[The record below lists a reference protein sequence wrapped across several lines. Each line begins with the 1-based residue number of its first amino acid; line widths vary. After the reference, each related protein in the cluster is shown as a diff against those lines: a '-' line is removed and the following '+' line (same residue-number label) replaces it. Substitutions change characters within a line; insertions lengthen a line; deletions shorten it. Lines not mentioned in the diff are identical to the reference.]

1 MTATTDRSE
10 PESEPDVEIVEVS
23 GPPTERSPVYVLSLV
38 GAFALLL
45 MALFVSFLD
54 RNALVGLEADVLNL
68 FHELPGPFE
77 RILVGVSQFVAF
89 LYPILIVG
97 GFLAVRQ
104 YRGLLVAAA
113 GAALAGFAVWGAEQ
127 WIDHSH
133 PAALDTAQDA
143 DAWIID
149 AGFPDQVFVAI
160 AAALAIVCGAVIGR
174 RWRHVAWSF
183 VVVVVALRIASGT
196 EVPVDLAI
204 AIAIGWA
211 SGAIVLLAF
220 GSPLHRPTGRDIVA
234 ALVQSGFA
242 ISRLAPAAVDARGS
256 TPWFATTTDGQ
267 RLFVKVLGRDER
279 DADLMFRY
287 YRRIRLKNVGDERPF
302 SSLQRSVEHEAL
314 LSLKARDAGVQ
325 TPHLRTVARV
335 DPDGM
340 LLAYE
345 MIEGSSIDGLD
356 PDGWTDELVRGI
368 WAQVAILRR
377 ERIAH
382 RDLRRAN
389 VFVDPDGI
397 PWIIDFGFSEL
408 AATDRMLDQD
418 AAQLLAATAIAVG
431 PERAV
436 AAAVAVLGPEPVGR
450 ALAYLQVPAFAG
462 ATRTALRKQKDLL
475 PALRTAV
482 MDATGVSAITYE
494 PVNRVTPR
502 TALMLVCSLVAIYV
516 LIPQFADVT
525 GMFRQLED
533 ANWGF
538 VLVVVLFSFLTYCG
552 GSISLLAA
560 CPVPIRPAD
569 AIEVGLAGS
578 FINRITPAGIGGIG
592 LNIRFMQKAGADTTE
607 AASRWGVN
615 ALAGGIAHV
624 TYATLFLLW
633 ARQDNAFD
641 FQLPEMPIIVGI
653 AVVCVLAGVVFLLPY
668 GRHKLLGP
676 VRRVAAHAWEGVR
689 SVAREPARLAA
700 MFLGGSFVTLGYLFA
715 LYAAVR
721 AFGGTTSLAAVGAVY
736 LAGSAI
742 GQAAPTPGGLGAVE
756 AVLIAGLTGAGLDKE
771 IAVPAVLLFRFATFW
786 LPILPG
792 WLSFRSLTKRQE
804 I

>member
-1 MTATTDRSE
+1 
-10 PESEPDVEIVEVS
+10 
-23 GPPTERSPVYVLSLV
+23 
-38 GAFALLL
+38 
-45 MALFVSFLD
+45 
-54 RNALVGLEADVLNL
+54 
-68 FHELPGPFE
+68 
-77 RILVGVSQFVAF
+77 
-89 LYPILIVG
+89 
-97 GFLAVRQ
+97 
-104 YRGLLVAAA
+104 
-113 GAALAGFAVWGAEQ
+113 
-127 WIDHSH
+127 
-133 PAALDTAQDA
+133 
-143 DAWIID
+143 
-149 AGFPDQVFVAI
+149 
-160 AAALAIVCGAVIGR
+160 
-174 RWRHVAWSF
+174 
-183 VVVVVALRIASGT
+183 
-196 EVPVDLAI
+196 
-204 AIAIGWA
+204 
-211 SGAIVLLAF
+211 
-220 GSPLHRPTGRDIVA
+220 
-234 ALVQSGFA
+234 
-242 ISRLAPAAVDARGS
+242 
-256 TPWFATTTDGQ
+256 
-267 RLFVKVLGRDER
+267 
-279 DADLMFRY
+279 
-287 YRRIRLKNVGDERPF
+287 
-302 SSLQRSVEHEAL
+302 
-314 LSLKARDAGVQ
+314 
-325 TPHLRTVARV
+325 
-335 DPDGM
+335 M

-368 WAQVAILRR
+368 WAQVVILRR

-389 VFVDPDGI
+389 VFVDPDGT

-418 AAQLLAATAIAVG
+418 AAQLLAATTIAVG
-431 PERAV
+431 PDRAV

-450 ALAYLQVPAFAG
+450 ALAYLQLPAFAG

-482 MDATGVSAITYE
+482 MDATGVSAIEYE

-533 ANWGF
+533 ANWGL

-578 FINRITPAGIGGIG
+578 FMNRITPAGIGGIG

-689 SVAREPARLAA
+689 SVAREPRAA
-700 MFLGGSFVTLGYLFA
+700 GRDVPGRIIRNVGLS
-715 LYAAVR
+715 VR
-721 AFGGTTSLAAVGAVY
+721 ALRRGTGVRRDNVPRRGRRGVPRRFRDRPSRADTGRARRGRGRAHRGPHRRGARQGDRRPRRASLPLRDV
-736 LAGSAI
+736 LAPHPPGMVELPFTHE
-742 GQAAPTPGGLGAVE
+742 APRDL
-756 AVLIAGLTGAGLDKE
+756 
-771 IAVPAVLLFRFATFW
+771 
-786 LPILPG
+786 
-792 WLSFRSLTKRQE
+792 RSVVSRGRV
-804 I
+804 